1 MNERKQKKVVF
12 LHSINMTSYRGHEMN
27 IHAGNFGFAQKYGFG
42 FEMYNFL
49 DIGGRHYGFVELT
62 QRNDNDRAIRLENL
76 GASKSASSVD
86 GVLAIWTAP
95 CRDGKGREVVG
106 WYRNATLHRYVVQ
119 PKGKIRRA
127 RMFTHPDT
135 EESFE
140 MGYRIDAD
148 AADCRLL
155 HPNERV
161 LRIPP
166 YRRGVKGV
174 PGQSSIYYPF
184 NQTSNDAKKL
194 RSRVLAFIKEFEIL
208 SPKSP
213 PGNIPAW
220 RGQDQERKRKI
231 EKAAVKHVCKY
242 FGTGGNGLEYRI
254 KSRENDNVGYD
265 LLMTKGDVTICVEVK
280 GRSGN
285 DVVAEFS
292 RNESRVIAEH
302 QQGEDLKLTLRSA
315 CK

>member
-135 EESFE
+135 EESLE

-155 HPNERV
+155 HPDERV
-161 LRIPP
+161 LRIS
-166 YRRGVKGV
+166 YRKGVKGV

-194 RSRVLAFIKEFEIL
+194 RSRVLAFISEDRTKNE
-208 SPKSP
+208 
-213 PGNIPAW
+213 
-220 RGQDQERKRKI
+220 RGKRKT
-231 EKAAVKHVCKY
+231 AVKHV
-242 FGTGGNGLEYRI
+242 GGGLFL
-254 KSRENDNVGYD
+254 SPV
-265 LLMTKGDVTICVEVK
+265 
-280 GRSGN
+280 
-285 DVVAEFS
+285 
-292 RNESRVIAEH
+292 
-302 QQGEDLKLTLRSA
+302 LRSDPRSA
-315 CK
+315 EPGRG